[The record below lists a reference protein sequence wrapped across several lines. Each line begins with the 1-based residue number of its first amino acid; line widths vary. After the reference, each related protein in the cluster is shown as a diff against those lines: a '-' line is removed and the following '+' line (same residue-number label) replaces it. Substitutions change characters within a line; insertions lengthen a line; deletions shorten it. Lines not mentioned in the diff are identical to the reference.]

1 MGDPDKLH
9 DRQLDARRPGRLV
22 GRQLS
27 EQRDLAEPW
36 SPFLSRAVGSGVERA
51 AAGSARLPG
60 PRRLFVH
67 IPSGHRRPCG
77 CDRQCIARAG
87 ASRRTAWAPNTSTRR
102 ARQQLLRAHAPR
114 RGPLGGAFDA
124 RPLPRRTAMATDS
137 ASDGCRTPRPDEPA
151 SPVRDAA
158 GIAGLAERSAD
169 AEQQPPRSCDG
180 GATLE
185 RTESPR
191 ASSTAAGTAG
201 PVLEFTDGVRDE
213 PLTTHIKR
221 LREEKN
227 RLRDERKKLQRAL
240 KNAERKKARL
250 RHKARQ
256 LSESDLLAVI
266 QLRNLDK
273 EVQSARK
280 AARRTAEPSA
290 ASAGGETSP
299 SQPAKE
305 RGHLAN
311 AVVEDAAGVEG

>member
-1 MGDPDKLH
+1 
-9 DRQLDARRPGRLV
+9 
-22 GRQLS
+22 
-27 EQRDLAEPW
+27 
-36 SPFLSRAVGSGVERA
+36 
-51 AAGSARLPG
+51 
-60 PRRLFVH
+60 
-67 IPSGHRRPCG
+67 
-77 CDRQCIARAG
+77 
-87 ASRRTAWAPNTSTRR
+87 
-102 ARQQLLRAHAPR
+102 
-114 RGPLGGAFDA
+114 
-124 RPLPRRTAMATDS
+124 
-137 ASDGCRTPRPDEPA
+137 
-151 SPVRDAA
+151 
-158 GIAGLAERSAD
+158 
-169 AEQQPPRSCDG
+169 
-180 GATLE
+180 
-185 RTESPR
+185 
-191 ASSTAAGTAG
+191 
-201 PVLEFTDGVRDE
+201 VRDE